1 MNEAPD
7 PPLADEVVALR
18 PWIEG
23 DVDELVRCCND
34 PDVRRFIP
42 VIRIPYTAEDARAFV
57 ARTVMAGELI
67 LAITD
72 RATGAL
78 LGAVGVGVKPWDAG
92 MAEIGYWLAP
102 EARGRGAASRA
113 LRLLSRW
120 TLREWPIG
128 RLHLMA
134 DVDNP
139 ASMRV
144 AERAGF
150 AREGT
155 LRNWYDLRGERRDA
169 VMFSLLP
176 GDRP

>member
-1 MNEAPD
+1 VNSAPD

-18 PWIEG
+18 PWRDG
-23 DVDELVRCCND
+23 DIDELVRCCND
-34 PDVRRFIP
+34 PLVPRFIP
-42 VIRIPYTAEDARAFV
+42 VIPVPYTTQDARAFV
-57 ARTVMAGELI
+57 ARTVMVGELN

-72 RATGAL
+72 RASGAL
-78 LGAVGVGVKPWDAG
+78 LGAVGVGIKPSDAG

-102 EARGRGAASRA
+102 EARGRGSATRA

-134 DVDNP
+134 DVENT
-139 ASMRV
+139 ASQAV

-150 AREGT
+150 TREGVMRSGM
-155 LRNWYDLRGERRDA
+155 LARGVARDH
-169 VMFSLLP
+169 VVFSLLP
-176 GDRP
+176 GEA

>member
-1 MNEAPD
+1 MNAAPD

-18 PWIEG
+18 PWTES

-34 PDVRRFIP
+34 PLIPHFIP
-42 VIRIPYTAEDARAFV
+42 VIPVPYSAEDARAFV
-57 ARTVMAGELI
+57 TRTVMVGELN

-78 LGAVGVGVKPWDAG
+78 LGAAGVAVRPWDAG

-102 EARGRGAASRA
+102 EARGRGAATRA

-134 DVDNP
+134 DVDNT
-139 ASMRV
+139 ASQAV

-150 AREGT
+150 TREGVMRSGM
-155 LRNWYDLRGERRDA
+155 LARGVARDH
-169 VMFSLLP
+169 VVFSLLP
-176 GDRP
+176 GEA

>member
-1 MNEAPD
+1 MNAAPD
-7 PPLADEVVALR
+7 PPLADDAVALR
-18 PWIEG
+18 PWTDG
-23 DVDELVRCCND
+23 DVHELVRCCND
-34 PDVRRFIP
+34 PDVRRFIA
-42 VIRIPYTAEDARAFV
+42 VIPIPYTAEDARAFV
-57 ARTVMAGELI
+57 ARTVMAGELN
-67 LAITD
+67 LAVTD

-102 EARGRGAASRA
+102 EARGRGAATRA

-134 DVDNP
+134 DVDNT
-139 ASMRV
+139 ASQAV

-150 AREGT
+150 TREGV
-155 LRNWYDLRGERRDA
+155 LRSHMAFKGGRRDTVVYGLVA
-169 VMFSLLP
+169 
-176 GDRP
+176 GDR

>member
-1 MNEAPD
+1 M
-7 PPLADEVVALR
+7 V
-18 PWIEG
+18 
-23 DVDELVRCCND
+23 
-34 PDVRRFIP
+34 
-42 VIRIPYTAEDARAFV
+42 
-57 ARTVMAGELI
+57 GELN

-78 LGAVGVGVKPWDAG
+78 LGAVGVAVRPWDAG

-102 EARGRGAASRA
+102 EARGRGAATRA

-134 DVDNP
+134 DVDNT
-139 ASMRV
+139 ASQAV

-150 AREGT
+150 TREGVMRSGM
-155 LRNWYDLRGERRDA
+155 LARGVARDH
-169 VMFSLLP
+169 VVFSLLP
-176 GDRP
+176 GEE